1 MAALIIAGEAIFLL
15 PFIVMR
21 VFKPIIRDVFR
32 ISDFEIGEAQALYG
46 ITALLSYFFG
56 GFIADKWEARKLLSI
71 SLILTSFGGV
81 AMASIP
87 SITTFKIVYAL
98 WGVSTIF
105 LFWAALIKATR
116 QWGTQ
121 NNQGLS
127 FGLLDGGRG
136 LFAACIALT
145 GAAILSYFFPEEAA
159 SITHENKKN
168 TLQYILITITSIVLC
183 IGIFVWLA
191 LPNKDKETNGVKTN
205 FSFKKAILLLRK
217 PKIIFHSL
225 LILSAYS
232 GYKLTG
238 VFGIYAKDVWGFS
251 IENATYFAVLIQFT
265 RPITVVLIGWIADQF
280 LPSKVILP
288 CFICMAIA
296 SFSIGVGG
304 FEKNY
309 FALSFCIFILMALA
323 TYSMRGLYFALLEE
337 IKTPLQL
344 TGTLVGIISVIGF
357 TPDIFMSLFIGH
369 ILGENPGVSEY
380 KQLFSLFTLF
390 PIIGLIATLLF
401 RKKTL
406 DWNR

>member
-87 SITTFKIVYAL
+87 SIITFKIVYAL

-136 LFAACIALT
+136 LFAACIALA

-159 SITHENKKN
+159 SITYENKKN

-191 LPNKDKETNGVKTN
+191 LPNKDKETLSVKTN
-205 FSFKKAILLLRK
+205 FSFKQAFLLLRK

-288 CFICMAIA
+288 CFVCMAIA

-304 FEKNY
+304 FENNY

-357 TPDIFMSLFIGH
+357 TPDIFMSLFTGH
-369 ILGENPGVSEY
+369 ILGENPSVSEY

-390 PIIGLIATLLF
+390 PIIGLITTLLF

>member
-46 ITALLSYFFG
+46 ITALISYFFG
-56 GFIADKWEARKLLSI
+56 GFIADKWEVRKLLSI
-71 SLILTSFGGV
+71 SLILTSLGGI

-87 SITTFKIVYAL
+87 SITIFKIVYAL

-145 GAAILSYFFPEEAA
+145 GAAILSYFFPDEAA
-159 SITHENKKN
+159 SITYENKKN

-191 LPNKDKETNGVKTN
+191 LPNKDKETRSVKTN
-205 FSFKKAILLLRK
+205 FSFKQAFVLFRK
-217 PKIIFHSL
+217 PKIIFHAL

-288 CFICMAIA
+288 CFVCMAIA
-296 SFSIGVGG
+296 SFSIGMGD
-304 FEKNY
+304 FENSY
-309 FALSFCIFILMALA
+309 FALSFCIFIPMALA

-357 TPDIFMSLFIGH
+357 TPDIFMSLFTGH

-380 KQLFSLFTLF
+380 KQLFSLFTFF

-406 DWNR
+406 DWN

>member
-56 GFIADKWEARKLLSI
+56 GFIADKWEARKLLSL
-71 SLILTSFGGV
+71 SLILTSLGGI

-87 SITTFKIVYAL
+87 SNTIFKIVYAL

-145 GAAILSYFFPEEAA
+145 GAAILSYFFPDETA
-159 SITHENKKN
+159 SITYENKKN

-191 LPNKDKETNGVKTN
+191 LPNKDKETRIVKTN
-205 FSFKKAILLLRK
+205 FSFKQAFVLLRK

-251 IENATYFAVLIQFT
+251 IKNATYFAVLIQFT

-288 CFICMAIA
+288 CFVCMAIA
-296 SFSIGVGG
+296 SFSIGMGD
-304 FEKNY
+304 FENSY

-357 TPDIFMSLFIGH
+357 TPDIFMSLFTGH
-369 ILGENPGVSEY
+369 ILGENPSINEY
-380 KQLFSLFTLF
+380 KQLFYLFTLF
-390 PIIGLIATLLF
+390 PIIGLIATLFF

-406 DWNR
+406 DWN

>member
-87 SITTFKIVYAL
+87 SIITFKILYAL

-136 LFAACIALT
+136 LFAACIALA
-145 GAAILSYFFPEEAA
+145 GAAILSYFFPEEDA
-159 SITHENKKN
+159 SITYENKKN

-191 LPNKDKETNGVKTN
+191 LPNKDKETRSVKTN
-205 FSFKKAILLLRK
+205 FSFKQAFLLLRK

-304 FEKNY
+304 FENNY

-344 TGTLVGIISVIGF
+344 TGTLVGIISLIGF
-357 TPDIFMSLFIGH
+357 TPDIFMSLFTGH
-369 ILGENPGVSEY
+369 ILGENPSVSEY

-390 PIIGLIATLLF
+390 PIIGLITTLLF

>member
-56 GFIADKWEARKLLSI
+56 GFIADKWEAKKLLSI
-71 SLILTSFGGV
+71 SLILTSLGGI

-87 SITTFKIVYAL
+87 SITIFKIVYAL

-136 LFAACIALT
+136 LFAACIVLT

-159 SITHENKKN
+159 SITYENKKN
-168 TLQYILITITSIVLC
+168 TLQYILITITSIVLS

-191 LPNKDKETNGVKTN
+191 LPNKDKETRSVKTN
-205 FSFKKAILLLRK
+205 FSFKQAFVLLRK

-288 CFICMAIA
+288 CFVCMAIA
-296 SFSIGVGG
+296 SFSIGMGD
-304 FEKNY
+304 FENSY

-357 TPDIFMSLFIGH
+357 TPDIFMSLFTGH

-406 DWNR
+406 EWK